1 MTTKITLILSTL
13 ENFSRECAE
22 CGIVIRQSRGA
33 GNDPTEQALDSLTQ
47 SVKNL
52 RCDAMIAMRLVSYP
66 GIGLNPPTVVAYGTA
81 IK

>member
-52 RCDAMIAMRLVSYP
+52 GCDAMIAMRLVSYP
-66 GIGLNPPTVVAYGTA
+66 CIGLNPPTVVAYGTA

>member
-1 MTTKITLILSTL
+1 MTTNNTLMLSTL
-13 ENFSRECAE
+13 ENYSREFAE
-22 CGIVIRQSRGA
+22 YGIVIRQSRGA

-52 RCDAMIAMRLVSYP
+52 GCDAMIAMRLVSYP
-66 GIGLNPPTVVAYGTA
+66 GIGLNTPTVGAYGTA